1 MPLDLTDKVERVPL
15 VGPLKAR
22 LLSNLEIFTIYD
34 LLHHYPFRYDDFTN
48 TKKIAH
54 VVFGETVTING
65 SIIKS
70 ENIYTKNHK
79 SITKVTIGD
88 GTGQMDAIWFN
99 QPYLSKTLRPGLL
112 TNLSGKIDW
121 FTKHLVLISPEYEL
135 IANRQEV
142 TNTIHTGRLV
152 PIYSETAGIS
162 SKWIRN
168 RISFLLR
175 GGIIIK
181 DHFSPAFLSSHKLI
195 SLTEALN
202 QTHFPQSPARAKEAK
217 TRLAFDELFFVLLAS
232 HLNRNKL
239 KKQKSNFTFNTTKY
253 RSQLNKFIQTLPF
266 KLTDD
271 QTKAITEITNDMSQ
285 IKPMNRLLQG
295 DVGSGKTVVAAVATL
310 ATHLSGLRTLY
321 MAPTE
326 ILANQHYLTL
336 KSLLEPAGV
345 KIGLLTSS
353 TNKRAINKPRIS
365 NYHVV
370 VGTHALLFNL
380 EETKEIG
387 LVIIDEQHKF
397 GVEQRTGL
405 LKISKG
411 SGNLPHLLT
420 MTATPI
426 PRTLALTLLGDLDIT
441 FIRRMPKDRIPVKT
455 WLVPREKR
463 DAAYIW
469 IKGQLSTNRSQ
480 AYIVCPFI
488 EESEVET
495 LKSVRAAKKEADNL
509 IKVFSPLKVELLH
522 GKMKPNQKEQ
532 VMETFRLNNVS
543 VLVSTPIVEVGLDNP
558 NASIILIE
566 GAERF
571 GLASLHQLRG
581 RVGRGTKQSYCFL
594 FTDNESPEVNTRLK
608 LLEKYNSGLI
618 LSEMDLRNRGGG
630 EIYGR
635 HQSGFTKTRVADLTD
650 LDQITKVNLIV
661 KGLFKR
667 NDPIL
672 RSNWLCGQI
681 KQLDNVH
688 MD

>member
-1 MPLDLTDKVERVPL
+1 
-15 VGPLKAR
+15 
-22 LLSNLEIFTIYD
+22 
-34 LLHHYPFRYDDFTN
+34 
-48 TKKIAH
+48 
-54 VVFGETVTING
+54 
-65 SIIKS
+65 
-70 ENIYTKNHK
+70 
-79 SITKVTIGD
+79 
-88 GTGQMDAIWFN
+88 
-99 QPYLSKTLRPGLL
+99 
-112 TNLSGKIDW
+112 
-121 FTKHLVLISPEYEL
+121 
-135 IANRQEV
+135 
-142 TNTIHTGRLV
+142 
-152 PIYSETAGIS
+152 
-162 SKWIRN
+162 
-168 RISFLLR
+168 
-175 GGIIIK
+175 
-181 DHFSPAFLSSHKLI
+181 
-195 SLTEALN
+195 
-202 QTHFPQSPARAKEAK
+202 
-217 TRLAFDELFFVLLAS
+217 
-232 HLNRNKL
+232 
-239 KKQKSNFTFNTTKY
+239 
-253 RSQLNKFIQTLPF
+253 
-266 KLTDD
+266 
-271 QTKAITEITNDMSQ
+271 
-285 IKPMNRLLQG
+285 
-295 DVGSGKTVVAAVATL
+295 
-310 ATHLSGLRTLY
+310 
-321 MAPTE
+321 
-326 ILANQHYLTL
+326 
-336 KSLLEPAGV
+336 
-345 KIGLLTSS
+345 
-353 TNKRAINKPRIS
+353 
-365 NYHVV
+365 
-370 VGTHALLFNL
+370 
-380 EETKEIG
+380 
-387 LVIIDEQHKF
+387 
-397 GVEQRTGL
+397 
-405 LKISKG
+405 
-411 SGNLPHLLT
+411 
-420 MTATPI
+420 
-426 PRTLALTLLGDLDIT
+426 
-441 FIRRMPKDRIPVKT
+441 
-455 WLVPREKR
+455 
-463 DAAYIW
+463 
-469 IKGQLSTNRSQ
+469 LSTNRSQ